1 MTGAKEKRFVLA
13 PYIQSKHWMLL
24 MFCVDESA
32 VYVFDPLKQKRHI
45 HVNDPFETAYKVYTK
60 YGGKK
65 NNQNNLL
72 WFHEAVQCPQQKG
85 VDRGSWKKIRK
96 PTNWRSSRYLGK
108 FFYSRIHV
116 ISSAG
121 DEYGL
126 ILAERLQQ
134 GYDLMRY

>member
-24 MFCVDESA
+24 MFCVDESD

-45 HVNDPFETAYKVYTK
+45 HLKDPFETAYKVYTK

-85 VDRGSWKKIRK
+85 DIKNTQ
-96 PTNWRSSRYLGK
+96 TNKLEK
-108 FFYSRIHV
+108 FEIF
-116 ISSAG
+116 G
-121 DEYGL
+121 QFFL
-126 ILAERLQQ
+126 LANTCDQ
-134 GYDLMRY
+134 